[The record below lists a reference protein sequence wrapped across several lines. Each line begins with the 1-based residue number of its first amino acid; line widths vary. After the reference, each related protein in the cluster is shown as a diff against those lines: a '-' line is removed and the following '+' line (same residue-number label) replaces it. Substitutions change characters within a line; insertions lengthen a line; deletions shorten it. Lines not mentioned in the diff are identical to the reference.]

1 MNAER
6 ELVARAIRGDSG
18 ALETL
23 AIRYHPVARRTAYG
37 LIGDAEAADDV
48 AQQAMVRLHAA
59 LPGFRQASSL
69 STWLHRVTLNLA
81 YDHLRRLRR
90 RRDDVPLSGAP
101 EVAASSVSDPHV
113 EIDAERAR
121 KALQVAMERLPED
134 QREALVLR
142 YMSELSYA
150 EIATI
155 TGAPAGTV
163 ASRIFRALERLGS
176 ELEPKHLE
184 ILR

>member
-6 ELVARAIRGDSG
+6 ELVARAIRGDTG
-18 ALETL
+18 AFEAL
-23 AIRYHPVARRTAYG
+23 ATRYRPVARRTAYG
-37 LIGDAEAADDV
+37 LIGDADAADDV
-48 AQQAMVRLHAA
+48 AQQAMMRLHAA
-59 LPGFRQASSL
+59 LPGFRQASTL

-81 YDHLRRLRR
+81 YDHLRRVRR
-90 RRDDVPLSGAP
+90 RREDVPLGGAP
-101 EVAASSVSDPHV
+101 EVPESESADPHAR
-113 EIDAERAR
+113 IDAERAR
-121 KALQVAMERLPED
+121 DALDVALERLPDD

-150 EIATI
+150 EIAAV